1 MNLST
6 GHSRPW
12 VGGCWAAR
20 FTKTAAADCRYLV
33 ILCVKRHIEIFI
45 IKLSRSQY
53 VIHPSWA
60 AGWYWTRPG
69 SIDMRRSSNIR
80 LIPQS
85 RFQRNITDGD
95 FEFLKFLSHD
105 DLTARSVLKSIS
117 LLTNSSCFNLA
128 EQDVWTG
135 QRNGEGDWWSQTAL
149 PCQEVLFKSSCQ
161 WNIIPFFFRQPILDA
176 MDQKRKR
183 QQNFWVICLQ
193 KNPQILFSTYLSLPR
208 FGWVLLVSFILVLP
222 IQLGPQQILPGLM
235 NYHHNSQ
242 SQLPWISSLS

>member
-6 GHSRPW
+6 GHSRPR
-12 VGGCWAAR
+12 VGGCWTAR

-69 SIDMRRSSNIR
+69 SIVMRRSIDTSS
-80 LIPQS
+80 IPQS

-117 LLTNSSCFNLA
+117 LLTNSSCFLIWLNRMSGLDSEMEKEIDDLRRRYHA
-128 EQDVWTG
+128 K
-135 QRNGEGDWWSQTAL
+135 R
-149 PCQEVLFKSSCQ
+149 FSSKVVA
-161 WNIIPFFFRQPILDA
+161 NEI
-176 MDQKRKR
+176 
-183 QQNFWVICLQ
+183 
-193 KNPQILFSTYLSLPR
+193 
-208 FGWVLLVSFILVLP
+208 
-222 IQLGPQQILPGLM
+222 
-235 NYHHNSQ
+235 
-242 SQLPWISSLS
+242 

>member
-6 GHSRPW
+6 GHSRPR
-12 VGGCWAAR
+12 VGGCWTAR

-105 DLTARSVLKSIS
+105 DLTARSDLKSVQVS
-117 LLTNSSCFNLA
+117 WQNDLCGSSYNSSCFNLA

-193 KNPQILFSTYLSLPR
+193 KIHKYC
-208 FGWVLLVSFILVLP
+208 
-222 IQLGPQQILPGLM
+222 
-235 NYHHNSQ
+235 SQ
-242 SQLPWISSLS
+242 PT